1 MQIRCAILVS
11 NSRYSITDA
20 GRYLCA
26 MAQNAH
32 PAEPAPAL
40 SPDTDLWSAGAPFGR
55 MITAMITP
63 FREDGSLD
71 LDGAQKLAAHLV
83 DAGNDGLVVSGTT
96 GESPTTS
103 DAEQAELLR
112 AVHEAVGDRATVI
125 AGVGTNDTAHTLE
138 LARQAEAL
146 ADALLVVTPY
156 YNKPTQEGLYRH
168 FTAVADHTAKPV
180 MLYDIP
186 HRSGIPIEVDT
197 LKRLAGH
204 DKIVAVKDAKGDLVA
219 GSEVMA
225 ATGLA
230 YYSGD
235 DPLTLPWLSVGAVGV
250 VSMSGHLAAPRIR
263 AMIAAYLA
271 GEVTEAARLHAE
283 LLPVHAG
290 VTSLPGVI
298 SLKAAMN
305 MLGLPGGPVRLPLV
319 EATEEQQARLKTFLA
334 QGGVKI

>member
-1 MQIRCAILVS
+1 MPE
-11 NSRYSITDA
+11 
-20 GRYLCA
+20 
-26 MAQNAH
+26 NAH
-32 PAEPAPAL
+32 PAEPATAL
-40 SPDTDLWSAGAPFGR
+40 WPDTALWSAGAPFGR
-55 MITAMITP
+55 LITAMVTP
-63 FREDGSLD
+63 FHEDGSLD

-96 GESPTTS
+96 GEAPTTS
-103 DAEQAELLR
+103 AAEQLALLE
-112 AVHEAVGDRATVI
+112 AVREAVGDRAHVI
-125 AGVGTNDTAHTLE
+125 AGVGTNSTEHTLA
-138 LARQAEAL
+138 LARQAEAA

-168 FTAVADHTAKPV
+168 FTAVAGHTSRPV
-180 MLYDIP
+180 VLYDIP
-186 HRSGIPIEVDT
+186 HRTGVPIEVDT
-197 LKRLAGH
+197 LKRLGEH
-204 DKIVAVKDAKGDLVA
+204 EMIVAVKDAKGDLVA
-219 GSEVMA
+219 GSEVIA
-225 ATGLA
+225 ATDLA

-250 VSMSGHLAAPRIR
+250 VSMSAHLAAPRIR

-271 GEVTEAARLHAE
+271 GDVREAARLHAE

-290 VTSLPGVI
+290 VTSVPGVI

-319 EATEEQQARLKTFLA
+319 EATEEQLARLKTYLA

>member
-1 MQIRCAILVS
+1 
-11 NSRYSITDA
+11 
-20 GRYLCA
+20 
-26 MAQNAH
+26 
-32 PAEPAPAL
+32 
-40 SPDTDLWSAGAPFGR
+40 
-55 MITAMITP
+55 
-63 FREDGSLD
+63 
-71 LDGAQKLAAHLV
+71 V

-96 GESPTTS
+96 GEAPTTS
-103 DAEQAELLR
+103 DAEQAALLR
-112 AVHEAVGDRATVI
+112 AVHEAVGDRARVI
-125 AGVGTNDTAHTLE
+125 AGVGTNNTEHTLA
-138 LARQAEAL
+138 LARQAEAV

-168 FTAVADHTAKPV
+168 FTAVADHATRPV
-180 MLYDIP
+180 VLYDIP
-186 HRSGIPIEVDT
+186 HRAGIAIETDT
-197 LKRLAGH
+197 LKRLGEH
-204 DKIVAVKDAKGDLVA
+204 EMIVAVKDAKGDLAA
-219 GSEVMA
+219 GSEVIA
-225 ATGLA
+225 ATDLA

-235 DPLTLPWLSVGAVGV
+235 DPLTLPWLAVGAVGV

-271 GEVTEAARLHAE
+271 GDVAEAARLHAE

-319 EATEEQQARLKTFLA
+319 EATEEQQTRIKTFLA